1 MELKLTPPLKS
12 VVTLPCKKLSGQL
25 CSFTAQLVQHE
36 VMQRRLITVN
46 VHQGFCFF
54 VLLYR
59 LIYNMCFK
67 CLLSAH
73 MHVLIRAHHWSMD
86 ASTVHCS
93 MLR

>member
-1 MELKLTPPLKS
+1 M
-12 VVTLPCKKLSGQL
+12 QL
-25 CSFTAQLVQHE
+25 YSQSVQHE

-67 CLLSAH
+67 CLFSAH
-73 MHVLIRAHHWSMD
+73 MHVLIRAHGQWMHQLCIVQCC
-86 ASTVHCS
+86 AKC
-93 MLR
+93 